1 MAKIQNPQNEKGETL
16 ATDKRVN
23 ELIKERLVPIEDA
36 IETIVSETIPESK
49 VDVENLDDVD
59 FTPINTFTNL
69 NKIQFAGKYVNVVA
83 NGEDGI
89 RV

>member
-1 MAKIQNPQNEKGETL
+1 MIQL
-16 ATDKRVN
+16 AN
-23 ELIKERLVPIEDA
+23 I
-36 IETIVSETIPESK
+36 SETIPESK
-49 VDVENLDDVD
+49 IDVENLDDVD

-89 RV
+89 RVYINEDNSLPQWDGKSISIEPTTA